1 MDAPRRIGRCV
12 LDPTRG
18 VLRDEAGQEIALRPK
33 SWDML
38 LVLVRNAGRVLSK
51 DELLDAVW
59 PGIHVTEDSLVQAAR
74 DIRRAI
80 GDAEGRVLR
89 AVAKRGYVLDIPAD
103 ALPQVPDRP
112 SVVVLPFAHLGAD
125 PRQAWIADAVADDLT
140 SALAR
145 VRWLFVVA
153 RSTAFTFRDQ
163 PVELREVARRL
174 GVRYALEGSLRSEG
188 DRLRVACRLV
198 EAEAGHH
205 LWSGTS
211 EGTAADIFAFQD
223 EVTRRVLAAIEPAL
237 LESEASRAVLARRG
251 DPSALDLVRQGI
263 WHFHKVTREGH
274 AAAKALFREAISR
287 DPALCEG
294 WTWQAR
300 VCAGRIAYGW
310 ADDPVAEGAEAIA
323 AGLRAIE
330 LDDRDPYAHYAYA
343 IASAYAGEPQDGARA
358 GETVVAMLPFF
369 ALGHLVRGMGL
380 LFAGE
385 AAPAAESL
393 GQGLALN
400 PDDPQNFVWQ
410 LLRAVALLCDDR
422 PEAAREAILRA
433 ARIRP
438 GWRPAFEIAA
448 CCAMAGGDR
457 AQASS
462 FAAKAAALPPPS
474 GDVLV
479 PFRARNPALAQRLDA
494 WLAQAT
500 AQPA

>member
-1 MDAPRRIGRCV
+1 METPRRIGRCV
-12 LDPTRG
+12 LDPARG
-18 VLRDEAGQEIALRPK
+18 ALRDEAGLEIALRPK

-38 LVLVRNAGRVLSK
+38 LVLARHAGRVLSK

-59 PGIHVTEDSLVQAAR
+59 PGIHVTEDSLVQAVR

-89 AVAKRGYVLDIPAD
+89 TVAKRGYLLDIAE
-103 ALPQVPDRP
+103 AAAAPDRP

-125 PRQAWIADAVADDLT
+125 PSQAWIADAVADDLT
-140 SALAR
+140 SVLAR

-153 RSTAFTFRDQ
+153 RSTAFTFRDTATE
-163 PVELREVARRL
+163 VREIGRRL
-174 GVRYALEGSLRSEG
+174 GVRYALEGSLRSDG
-188 DRLRVACRLV
+188 DRLRVSCRLV
-198 EAEAGHH
+198 GTEAGHH

-211 EGTAADIFAFQD
+211 EGSAADIFAFQD

-251 DPSALDLVRQGI
+251 DPSALELVRQGI

-274 AAAKALFREAISR
+274 ATARALFVDATRR

-294 WTWQAR
+294 WTWLAR
-300 VCAGRIAYGW
+300 VSAGRIAYGW
-310 ADDPVAEGAEAIA
+310 AEDRAAEGAAAIA
-323 AGLRAIE
+323 AGLRAVE

-343 IASAYAGEPQDGARA
+343 IASAYAGEPQDTVRA

-380 LFAGE
+380 LFAGD

-393 GQGLALN
+393 AQGLALN

-410 LLRAVALLCDDR
+410 VLRAVALLVDGR
-422 PEAAREAILRA
+422 PREAREAAMQA

-438 GWRPAFEIAA
+438 GWRPAFEVAA
-448 CCAMAGGDR
+448 CCAMADGDR
-457 AQASS
+457 AGAAS
-462 FAAKAAALPPPS
+462 FAAKAAALPLPS
-474 GDVLV
+474 GDVLA
-479 PFRARNPALAQRLDA
+479 PFRARNPGLATRLDA
-494 WLAQAT
+494 SLAEERS
-500 AQPA
+500 QPG